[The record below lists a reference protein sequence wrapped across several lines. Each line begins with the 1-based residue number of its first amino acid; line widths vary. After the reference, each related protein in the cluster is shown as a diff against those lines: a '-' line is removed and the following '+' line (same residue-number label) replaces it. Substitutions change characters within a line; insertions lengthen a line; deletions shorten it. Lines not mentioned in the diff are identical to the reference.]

1 MEVAEE
7 RFLGQFA
14 NATKALTTWLNDKET
29 LEIMCNEGDIFVDML
44 GKEIEKAPVFLSDVD
59 TLRIISLVASHSQTT
74 ITSDN
79 PIVSAELPDGSRFEG
94 LISPVVKKP
103 SFSIRKHLSKVLT
116 LDNYVESGIIDEKTK
131 EIIEDSIRERHNVV
145 VVGSTGSGKTTFCNA
160 IVDGIARL
168 TPAHRV
174 ISIEDTRELKINSED
189 SLCLRTSDTVDMTR
203 LLKSCMRLRPD
214 RILVGEVRDAS
225 ALALL
230 KAWNTGHPGGVAT
243 VHANSALSGLIRLE
257 QLVQEANIPLAVV
270 KPLIAEAVNVVIF
283 MEKTKT
289 SRKVKEI
296 IKVTG
301 FDSKNFEYTY
311 DKIL

>member
-7 RFLGQFA
+7 RFLGQFS
-14 NATKALTTWLNDKET
+14 NATKALSTWLNDKET
-29 LEIMCNEGDIFVDML
+29 LEIMNNEGVIFVDML

>member
-14 NATKALTTWLNDKET
+14 AATKTLSTWLSDKET
-29 LEIMCNEGDIFVDML
+29 LEIMNNEGTIFVDML
-44 GKEIEKAPVFLSDVD
+44 GKEIEKVPITLSDVD

-131 EIIEDSIRERHNVV
+131 EIIEDSIRERHNIV

-301 FDSKNFEYTY
+301 FDSKNFEYMY

>member
-14 NATKALTTWLNDKET
+14 NATKALSTWLNDKET
-29 LEIMCNEGDIFVDML
+29 LEIMNNEGVIFVDML

-257 QLVQEANIPLAVV
+257 QLVQEANIPLSVV

-283 MEKTKT
+283 MEKTKI

-296 IKVTG
+296 IKVSG

>member
-14 NATKALTTWLNDKET
+14 AATKTLSTWLSDKET
-29 LEIMCNEGDIFVDML
+29 LEIMNNEGTIFVDML
-44 GKEIEKAPVFLSDVD
+44 GKEIEKVPITLSDVD

-301 FDSKNFEYTY
+301 FDSKNFEYMY

>member
-14 NATKALTTWLNDKET
+14 NATKALSTWLNDKET
-29 LEIMCNEGDIFVDML
+29 LEIMCNEGTIFVDML
-44 GKEIEKAPVFLSDVD
+44 GKEIEKVPITLSDVD

-79 PIVSAELPDGSRFEG
+79 PIVSAELPDGNRFEG

>member
-14 NATKALTTWLNDKET
+14 NATKALSTWLNDKET
-29 LEIMCNEGDIFVDML
+29 LEIMCNEGTIFVDML
-44 GKEIEKAPVFLSDVD
+44 GKEIEKVPITLSDVD

-116 LDNYVESGIIDEKTK
+116 LENYLESGIIDEKTK
-131 EIIEDSIRERHNVV
+131 EIIEDSIRERHNIV

-257 QLVQEANIPLAVV
+257 QLVQEANIPLSVV